1 MITTKVYA
9 NLLAIQSGSRLNAER
24 LRRVV
29 EAKSLDDAFKMLG
42 DYGYAYSEG
51 CTVDGFIVGE
61 TNRLIEFIED
71 NAASDKFGNALL
83 ARFVYNNA
91 KLAYKSR
98 FHSVPSDGYYR
109 VAFDAVKI
117 ADGDYSDAD
126 KFMREALES
135 LDEAQERD
143 PQKIDLT
150 LTRAMYKS
158 VLSCGIPNVK
168 KFFRAEI
175 DMKNILSAARMRR
188 LGMDED
194 EFIEGGRV
202 SKDVLRRSV
211 TEDGFADCYDK
222 TPYFEYA
229 ENIENGEFG
238 ELWRAEREADD
249 YLFFMTYADVA
260 NINSYEPFL
269 NYYAEA
275 LVELKTAKIALVCV
289 KTAARE
295 TFYKRLSA
303 VYKD

>member
-98 FHSVPSDGYYR
+98 FHSVPS
-109 VAFDAVKI
+109 
-117 ADGDYSDAD
+117 
-126 KFMREALES
+126 
-135 LDEAQERD
+135 ERD

-289 KTAARE
+289 KTDARE